1 MTMSIL
7 TILAGY
13 LIGSIPFAYLITRWR
28 KGLDIR
34 KVGSLNM
41 GAMNVMYTAGPAF
54 GLLVLMLD
62 FSKGVGAV
70 FLARWL
76 CDSLNIEILA
86 GTAAILGHIYP
97 LFLKFKGGKGG
108 ATCIGVCFILLPWGI
123 PIFYG
128 IFGLLTA
135 LTRFLTLSYSIAL
148 LCFPFVAWLIYHSPA
163 LIIFTSAMLAL
174 LGLRYV
180 PRAMQIRS
188 SSGSWR
194 RALMRRS
201 LKERI

>member
-1 MTMSIL
+1 MAFIA
-7 TILAGY
+7 ILAGY

-28 KGLDIR
+28 KGVDIR
-34 KVGSLNM
+34 QVGSRNM
-41 GAMNVMYTAGPAF
+41 GAMNVMYTAGPVY

-62 FSKGVGAV
+62 FSKGVGTI

-108 ATCIGVCFILLPWGI
+108 ATCIGVFFILLPWGI

-148 LCFPFVAWLIYHSPA
+148 LCFPFVAWLIYHSPS